1 MPSSLDVDS
10 AGSVKSSWITSGFHY
25 ERATG
30 VVPGNSSVALERTTS
45 A

>member
-1 MPSSLDVDS
+1 MPSSLDGDS
-10 AGSVKSSWITSGFHY
+10 AGGVKSSWVASGFHY

-30 VVPGNSSVALERTTS
+30 VVPSNSSVALERTTS